1 MEYFK
6 LTAAMHNLGCKVNA
20 YEADAMLEELRHA
33 GIRIVPWEGTA
44 ADIYIINTCSVTNIA
59 DRKSRQ
65 MIHKARSMNPAAV
78 VIAVGCYVQAR
89 AAELQADTAVDILV
103 GNQEK
108 GRLLPILSAY
118 WASHPDRVPP
128 SVRLSDANADDQ
140 SVHTD
145 LTDVASAARSS
156 GDAVDWTDAPAASS
170 SDAADRTEVSG
181 QEHTALSKAA
191 CFVSDIAQPQP
202 YAELWAGEIADQ
214 GRAFIKVQD
223 GCNQFCA
230 YCIIPY
236 VRGRIRSRS
245 IEDTVKEVTD
255 FARRGYHEVVLT
267 GIHLSSYGL
276 DFDHANY
283 EYAMNHEIPS
293 EHLLGLIRAVAAVPG
308 IERVRL
314 GSLEPR
320 IITAHF
326 VEALRTIPELCPHFH
341 LSLQSGSDRIL
352 MAMNR
357 HYDTAAFRHSVA
369 LLRAAWTDVAVTTD
383 VIVGFP
389 GESDADFEDSYRF
402 AEEIGFYELH
412 VFRYSRRQGT
422 AADRMPGQLT
432 DRVKAERSDRL
443 MKLDERQSDAF
454 RRRFLGRTEDVIPE
468 EIVHI
473 EGRPY
478 LRGYNRCYVRYLI
491 PVSDASEGAC
501 KIGQIMQV
509 CGQEICGGCVLA
521 LVL

>member
-20 YEADAMLEELRHA
+20 YEADAMLEELRRA
-33 GIRIVPWEGTA
+33 GIRIVPWDDA
-44 ADIYIINTCSVTNIA
+44 VADIYIINTCSVTNIA

-78 VIAVGCYVQAR
+78 VIAAGCYVQAR
-89 AAELQADTAVDILV
+89 AAELQTDTAVDILV

-108 GRLLPILSAY
+108 GRLLPILEAY
-118 WASHPDRVPP
+118 WATHPDRVPS
-128 SVRLSDANADDQ
+128 SVRASDANADDRTA
-140 SVHTD
+140 HTD
-145 LTDVASAARSS
+145 PSTIEK
-156 GDAVDWTDAPAASS
+156 T
-170 SDAADRTEVSG
+170 
-181 QEHTALSKAA
+181 A
-191 CFVSDIAQPQP
+191 CFVSDIAEPQP
-202 YAELWAGEIADQ
+202 YAALWAGEIADQ

-223 GCNQFCA
+223 GCNQFCS
-230 YCIIPY
+230 YCIIPF

-245 IEDTVKEVTD
+245 IEDTVKEVMD

-276 DFDHANY
+276 DFDGANY

-293 EHLLGLIRAVAAVPG
+293 THLLALIRAVAAVPG
-308 IERVRL
+308 IARVRL

-320 IITAHF
+320 IITGAF
-326 VEALRTIPELCPHFH
+326 VEALRAIPELCPHFH

-352 MAMNR
+352 RAMNR
-357 HYDTAAFRHSVA
+357 HYDTVAFRHSVA
-369 LLRAAWTDVAVTTD
+369 LLRAAWPEVAITTD
-383 VIVGFP
+383 IIVGFP
-389 GESDADFEDSYRF
+389 GESEADFEDSCRF
-402 AEEIGFYELH
+402 VEEIGFYELH
-412 VFRYSRRQGT
+412 VFKYSRRQGT
-422 AADRMPGQLT
+422 AADRMPAQLT
-432 DRVKAERSDRL
+432 DRVKSERSERL
-443 MKLDERQSDAF
+443 MKLDVQHSEAF
-454 RRRFLGRTEDVIPE
+454 RHRFLGRTEDVIPE
-468 EIVHI
+468 EIVEI

-491 PVSDASEGAC
+491 PLSDASEGAC

-521 LVL
+521 LDL

>member
-33 GIRIVPWEGTA
+33 GIRIVPWEGAA

-65 MIHKARSMNPAAV
+65 MIHKARSMNPDAV
-78 VIAVGCYVQAR
+78 VIAAGCYVQAR
-89 AAELQADTAVDILV
+89 AAELQTDTAVDILV

-108 GRLLPILSAY
+108 GRLLPILEAY
-118 WASHPDRVPP
+118 WTTHPDRLPA
-128 SVRLSDANADDQ
+128 SLRTSDANADDRT
-140 SVHTD
+140 VHTD
-145 LTDVASAARSS
+145 PEVRASTDTSADENPVA
-156 GDAVDWTDAPAASS
+156 DQKPVTMEK
-170 SDAADRTEVSG
+170 T
-181 QEHTALSKAA
+181 A
-191 CFVSDIAQPQP
+191 CFVSDIAEPQP
-202 YAELWAGEIADQ
+202 YAELRAGEIADQ

-293 EHLLGLIRAVAAVPG
+293 THLLALIRAVAAVPG
-308 IERVRL
+308 IARVRL

-320 IITAHF
+320 IITESF
-326 VEALRTIPELCPHFH
+326 VGELRVIPELCPHFH

-352 MAMNR
+352 TAMNR

-369 LLRAAWTDVAVTTD
+369 LLRAAWPEVAITTD

-389 GESDADFEDSYRF
+389 GESEADFEDSCRF
-402 AEEIGFYELH
+402 VEEIGFYELH
-412 VFRYSRRQGT
+412 VFKYSRRQGT
-422 AADRMPGQLT
+422 VADRMPAQLP
-432 DRVKAERSDRL
+432 DRVKSERSERL
-443 MKLDERQSDAF
+443 IKLDAQQSEAF

-468 EIVHI
+468 EIVEI
-473 EGRPY
+473 EGRSY

-491 PVSDASEGAC
+491 PLSDAAEGAC

-521 LVL
+521 LDL

>member
-6 LTAAMHNLGCKVNA
+6 LTAALHNLGCKVNA
-20 YEADAMLEELRHA
+20 YEADAMLEELRRA
-33 GIRIVPWEGTA
+33 GIRIVPWEGA
-44 ADIYIINTCSVTNIA
+44 PADIYIINTCSVTNIA

-65 MIHKARSMNPAAV
+65 MLHKARSMNPAAV
-78 VIAVGCYVQAR
+78 VIAAGCYVQAR
-89 AAELQADTAVDILV
+89 AAELQTDTAVDILV

-108 GRLLPILSAY
+108 GRLLPILEAY
-118 WASHPDRVPP
+118 WATHPDRVPA
-128 SVRLSDANADDQ
+128 SLRTSDANADDRTA
-140 SVHTD
+140 HTD
-145 LTDVASAARSS
+145 PSTIEK
-156 GDAVDWTDAPAASS
+156 T
-170 SDAADRTEVSG
+170 
-181 QEHTALSKAA
+181 A
-191 CFVSDIAQPQP
+191 CFVSDIAEPQP
-202 YAELWAGEIADQ
+202 YAALWAGEIADQ

-223 GCNQFCA
+223 GCNQFCS
-230 YCIIPY
+230 YCIIPF

-276 DFDHANY
+276 DFDDANY

-293 EHLLGLIRAVAAVPG
+293 THLLALIRAVAAVPG
-308 IERVRL
+308 ITRVRL

-320 IITAHF
+320 IITEAF
-326 VEALRTIPELCPHFH
+326 VEALRAIPELCPHFH

-352 MAMNR
+352 TAMNR

-369 LLRAAWTDVAVTTD
+369 LLRAAWPEVAITTD

-389 GESDADFEDSYRF
+389 GESEADFEDSCRF
-402 AEEIGFYELH
+402 VEEIGFYELH
-412 VFRYSRRQGT
+412 VFKYSRRQGT
-422 AADRMPGQLT
+422 VADRMPAQLT
-432 DRVKAERSDRL
+432 DRVKSERSERL
-443 MKLDERQSDAF
+443 MKLDAQQSEAF

-468 EIVHI
+468 EIVEI

-491 PVSDASEGAC
+491 PLSDAAEGAC

-521 LVL
+521 LDL

>member
-6 LTAAMHNLGCKVNA
+6 LTAALHNLGCKVNA
-20 YEADAMLEELRHA
+20 YEADAMLEELRRA
-33 GIRIVPWEGTA
+33 GIRIVPWEGAA

-78 VIAVGCYVQAR
+78 VIAAGCYVQAR
-89 AAELQADTAVDILV
+89 AAELQTDTAVDILV

-108 GRLLPILSAY
+108 GRLLPILEAY
-118 WASHPDRVPP
+118 WATHPDRVPA
-128 SVRLSDANADDQ
+128 SLRTSDANADDRTA
-140 SVHTD
+140 HTD
-145 LTDVASAARSS
+145 PQPSTIEK
-156 GDAVDWTDAPAASS
+156 T
-170 SDAADRTEVSG
+170 
-181 QEHTALSKAA
+181 A
-191 CFVSDIAQPQP
+191 CFVSDIAEPQP

-223 GCNQFCA
+223 GCNQFCS
-230 YCIIPY
+230 YCIIPF

-276 DFDHANY
+276 DFDDANY

-293 EHLLGLIRAVAAVPG
+293 THLLALIRAVAAVPG
-308 IERVRL
+308 IARVRL

-320 IITAHF
+320 IITEAF
-326 VEALRTIPELCPHFH
+326 VEALHAIPELCPHFH

-352 MAMNR
+352 TAMNR

-369 LLRAAWTDVAVTTD
+369 LLRAAWPEVAITTD
-383 VIVGFP
+383 IIVGFP
-389 GESDADFEDSYRF
+389 GESEADFEDSCRF
-402 AEEIGFYELH
+402 VEEIGFYELH
-412 VFRYSRRQGT
+412 VFKYSRRQGT
-422 AADRMPGQLT
+422 AADRLPAQLT
-432 DRVKAERSDRL
+432 DRVKSERSERL
-443 MKLDERQSDAF
+443 MKLDAQQSEAF

-468 EIVHI
+468 EIVEI

-491 PVSDASEGAC
+491 PLSDAAEGAC

-521 LVL
+521 LDL

>member
-6 LTAAMHNLGCKVNA
+6 LTAALHNLGCKVNA
-20 YEADAMLEELRHA
+20 YEADAMLEELRRV
-33 GIRIVPWEGTA
+33 GIRIVPWEGAA

-65 MIHKARSMNPAAV
+65 MIHKARSMNPTAV
-78 VIAVGCYVQAR
+78 VIAAGCYVQAR
-89 AAELQADTAVDILV
+89 AAELQTDTAVDILV

-108 GRLLPILSAY
+108 GRLLQILEAY
-118 WASHPDRVPP
+118 WATHPDRVPS
-128 SVRLSDANADDQ
+128 SVRTSDANADDRT
-140 SVHTD
+140 VHTD
-145 LTDVASAARSS
+145 LQPITMEKTD
-156 GDAVDWTDAPAASS
+156 
-170 SDAADRTEVSG
+170 
-181 QEHTALSKAA
+181 
-191 CFVSDIAQPQP
+191 CFVSDIAEPQP
-202 YAELWAGEIADQ
+202 YAALWAGEIADQ

-223 GCNQFCA
+223 GCNQFCS
-230 YCIIPY
+230 YCIIPF

-276 DFDHANY
+276 DFDDANY

-293 EHLLGLIRAVAAVPG
+293 THLLALIRAVAAVPG
-308 IERVRL
+308 IARVRL

-320 IITAHF
+320 IITEAF
-326 VEALRTIPELCPHFH
+326 VGALRAIPELCPHFH

-352 MAMNR
+352 RAMNR

-369 LLRAAWTDVAVTTD
+369 LLRAAWPEVAITTD

-389 GESDADFEDSYRF
+389 GESEADFEDSCRF
-402 AEEIGFYELH
+402 VEEIGFYELH
-412 VFRYSRRQGT
+412 VFKYSRRQGT
-422 AADRMPGQLT
+422 VADRMPAQLT
-432 DRVKAERSDRL
+432 DRVKSERSERL
-443 MKLDERQSDAF
+443 MKLDAQQSEAF

-468 EIVHI
+468 EIVEI

-478 LRGYNRCYVRYLI
+478 LHGYNRCYVRYLI
-491 PVSDASEGAC
+491 PLSDAAEGAC

-521 LVL
+521 LDL

>member
-20 YEADAMLEELRHA
+20 YEADAMLEELRRT
-33 GIRIVPWEGTA
+33 GIRIVPWDDA
-44 ADIYIINTCSVTNIA
+44 VADIYIINTCSVTNIA

-78 VIAVGCYVQAR
+78 VIAAGCYVQAR
-89 AAELQADTAVDILV
+89 AAELQTDTAVDILV

-108 GRLLPILSAY
+108 GRLLPILEAY
-118 WASHPDRVPP
+118 WATHPDRVPS
-128 SVRLSDANADDQ
+128 SVRASDANADDRTA
-140 SVHTD
+140 HTD
-145 LTDVASAARSS
+145 PQPS
-156 GDAVDWTDAPAASS
+156 APAASL
-170 SDAADRTEVSG
+170 SDASADRTVVAD
-181 QEHTALSKAA
+181 QKIA
-191 CFVSDIAQPQP
+191 CFVSDIAEPQP
-202 YAELWAGEIADQ
+202 YAALWAGEIADQ

-223 GCNQFCA
+223 GCNQFCS
-230 YCIIPY
+230 YCIIPF

-245 IEDTVKEVTD
+245 IEDTVKEVMD

-276 DFDHANY
+276 DFDGANY

-293 EHLLGLIRAVAAVPG
+293 THLLALIRAVAEVPG
-308 IERVRL
+308 IARVRL

-320 IITAHF
+320 IITGAF
-326 VEALRTIPELCPHFH
+326 VEALRAIPELCPHFH

-352 MAMNR
+352 RAMNR
-357 HYDTAAFRHSVA
+357 HYDTVAFRHSVA
-369 LLRAAWTDVAVTTD
+369 LLRAAWPEVAITTD
-383 VIVGFP
+383 IIVGFP
-389 GESDADFEDSYRF
+389 GESEADFEDSCRF
-402 AEEIGFYELH
+402 VEEIGFYELH
-412 VFRYSRRQGT
+412 VFKYSRRQGT
-422 AADRMPGQLT
+422 AADRMPAQLT
-432 DRVKAERSDRL
+432 DRVKSERSERL
-443 MKLDERQSDAF
+443 MKLDVQQSEAF
-454 RRRFLGRTEDVIPE
+454 RHRFLGRTEDVIPE
-468 EIVHI
+468 EIVEI

-491 PVSDASEGAC
+491 PLSDASEGAC

-521 LVL
+521 LDL

>member
-6 LTAAMHNLGCKVNA
+6 LTAALHNLGCKVNA
-20 YEADAMLEELRHA
+20 YEADAMLEELRRA
-33 GIRIVPWEGTA
+33 GIRIVPWEGA
-44 ADIYIINTCSVTNIA
+44 PADIYIINTCSVTNIA

-78 VIAVGCYVQAR
+78 VIAAGCYVQAR
-89 AAELQADTAVDILV
+89 AAELQTDTAVDILV

-108 GRLLPILSAY
+108 GRLLPILEAY
-118 WASHPDRVPP
+118 WATHPDRVPA
-128 SVRLSDANADDQ
+128 SLRTSDANADDRTA
-140 SVHTD
+140 HTD
-145 LTDVASAARSS
+145 PSTIEK
-156 GDAVDWTDAPAASS
+156 T
-170 SDAADRTEVSG
+170 
-181 QEHTALSKAA
+181 A
-191 CFVSDIAQPQP
+191 CFVSDIAEPQP
-202 YAELWAGEIADQ
+202 YAALWAGEIADQ

-223 GCNQFCA
+223 GCNQFCS
-230 YCIIPY
+230 YCIIPF

-276 DFDHANY
+276 DFDDANY

-293 EHLLGLIRAVAAVPG
+293 THLLALIRAVAAVPG
-308 IERVRL
+308 ITRVRL

-320 IITAHF
+320 IITEAF
-326 VEALRTIPELCPHFH
+326 VEALRAIPELCPHFH

-352 MAMNR
+352 TAMNR

-369 LLRAAWTDVAVTTD
+369 LLRAAWPEVAITTD

-389 GESDADFEDSYRF
+389 GESEADFEDSCRF
-402 AEEIGFYELH
+402 VEEIGFYELH
-412 VFRYSRRQGT
+412 VFKYSRRQGT
-422 AADRMPGQLT
+422 VADRMPAQLT
-432 DRVKAERSDRL
+432 DRVKSERSERL
-443 MKLDERQSDAF
+443 MKLDAQQSEAF

-468 EIVHI
+468 EIVEI

-491 PVSDASEGAC
+491 PLSDAAEGAC

-521 LVL
+521 LDL

>member
-20 YEADAMLEELRHA
+20 YEADAMLEELRRA
-33 GIRIVPWEGTA
+33 GIRIVPWESAA

-78 VIAVGCYVQAR
+78 VIAAGCYVQAR
-89 AAELQADTAVDILV
+89 AAELQTDTAVDILV

-108 GRLLPILSAY
+108 GRLLPILEAY
-118 WASHPDRVPP
+118 WATHPDRVPS
-128 SVRLSDANADDQ
+128 SVRTSDANADDRT
-140 SVHTD
+140 VHTD
-145 LTDVASAARSS
+145 PQPS
-156 GDAVDWTDAPAASS
+156 APAASL
-170 SDAADRTEVSG
+170 SDASADRIVVAD
-181 QEHTALSKAA
+181 QKIA
-191 CFVSDIAQPQP
+191 CFVSDIAEPQP
-202 YAELWAGEIADQ
+202 YAALWAGEIADQ

-223 GCNQFCA
+223 GCNQFCS
-230 YCIIPY
+230 YCIIPF

-245 IEDTVKEVTD
+245 IEDTVKEVMD

-276 DFDHANY
+276 DFDGANY

-293 EHLLGLIRAVAAVPG
+293 THLLALIRAVAAVPG
-308 IERVRL
+308 IARVRL

-320 IITAHF
+320 IITGAF
-326 VEALRTIPELCPHFH
+326 VEALRAIPELCPHFH

-352 MAMNR
+352 RAMNR
-357 HYDTAAFRHSVA
+357 HYDTVAFRHSVA
-369 LLRAAWTDVAVTTD
+369 LLRAAWPEVAITTD
-383 VIVGFP
+383 IIVGFP
-389 GESDADFEDSYRF
+389 GESEADFEDSCRF
-402 AEEIGFYELH
+402 VEEIGFYELH
-412 VFRYSRRQGT
+412 VFKYSRRQGT
-422 AADRMPGQLT
+422 AADRMPAQLT
-432 DRVKAERSDRL
+432 DRVKSERSERL
-443 MKLDERQSDAF
+443 MKLDVQQSEAF
-454 RRRFLGRTEDVIPE
+454 RHRFLGRTEDVIPE
-468 EIVHI
+468 EIVEI

-491 PVSDASEGAC
+491 PLSDASEGAC

-521 LVL
+521 LDL

>member
-6 LTAAMHNLGCKVNA
+6 LTAALHNLGCKVNA
-20 YEADAMLEELRHA
+20 YEADAMLEELRRA
-33 GIRIVPWEGTA
+33 GIRIVPWEGAA

-65 MIHKARSMNPAAV
+65 MIHKARSMNPTAV
-78 VIAVGCYVQAR
+78 VIAAGCYVQAR
-89 AAELQADTAVDILV
+89 AAELQTDTAVDILV

-108 GRLLPILSAY
+108 GRLLPILEAY
-118 WASHPDRVPP
+118 WATHPDRRP
-128 SVRLSDANADDQ
+128 
-140 SVHTD
+140 T
-145 LTDVASAARSS
+145 
-156 GDAVDWTDAPAASS
+156 
-170 SDAADRTEVSG
+170 
-181 QEHTALSKAA
+181 AA
-191 CFVSDIAQPQP
+191 CFVSDIAEPQP
-202 YAELWAGEIADQ
+202 YAALWAGEIADQ

-223 GCNQFCA
+223 GCNQFCS
-230 YCIIPY
+230 YCIIPF

-255 FARRGYHEVVLT
+255 FAHRGYHEVVLT

-276 DFDHANY
+276 DFDDANY

-293 EHLLGLIRAVAAVPG
+293 THLLALIRAVAAVPG
-308 IERVRL
+308 ITRVRL

-320 IITAHF
+320 IITEAF
-326 VEALRTIPELCPHFH
+326 VEALRAIPELCPHFH

-352 MAMNR
+352 TAMNR

-369 LLRAAWTDVAVTTD
+369 LLRAAWPEVAITTD
-383 VIVGFP
+383 IIVGFP
-389 GESDADFEDSYRF
+389 GESEADFEDSCRF
-402 AEEIGFYELH
+402 VEEIGFYELH
-412 VFRYSRRQGT
+412 VFKYSRRQGT
-422 AADRMPGQLT
+422 VADRMPAQLT
-432 DRVKAERSDRL
+432 DRVKSERSERL
-443 MKLDERQSDAF
+443 MKLDAQQSEAF

-468 EIVHI
+468 EIVEI

-491 PVSDASEGAC
+491 PLSDAAEGAC

-521 LVL
+521 LDL

>member
-6 LTAAMHNLGCKVNA
+6 LTAALHNLGCKVNA
-20 YEADAMLEELRHA
+20 YEADAMLEELRRA
-33 GIRIVPWEGTA
+33 GIQIVPWESAA

-78 VIAVGCYVQAR
+78 VIAAGCYVQAR
-89 AAELQADTAVDILV
+89 AAELQMDSAVDILV

-108 GRLLPILSAY
+108 GRLLPILEAY
-118 WASHPDRVPP
+118 WTTHPDRLPA
-128 SVRLSDANADDQ
+128 SLRASGADADDRR
-140 SVHTD
+140 VYTD
-145 LTDVASAARSS
+145 PEVRVS
-156 GDAVDWTDAPAASS
+156 AASS
-170 SDAADRTEVSG
+170 ADAAAGTSVLDQAQADRSNT
-181 QEHTALSKAA
+181 A
-191 CFVSDIAQPQP
+191 CFVSDIAEPQP
-202 YAELWAGEIADQ
+202 YAKLRAGEIADQ

-245 IEDTVKEVTD
+245 VEDTVKEVTD

-276 DFDHANY
+276 DFDQANY

-293 EHLLGLIRAVAAVPG
+293 THLLALIRAVAAVPG
-308 IERVRL
+308 IARVRL

-320 IITAHF
+320 IITEAF
-326 VEALRTIPELCPHFH
+326 VEELRAIPELCPHFH

-352 MAMNR
+352 AAMNR

-369 LLRAAWTDVAVTTD
+369 LLRAVWPEVAITTD

-389 GESDADFEDSYRF
+389 GESEADFEDSCRF
-402 AEEIGFYELH
+402 VEEIGFYELH
-412 VFRYSRRQGT
+412 VFKYSRRQGT
-422 AADRMPGQLT
+422 AADRMPAQLT
-432 DRVKAERSDRL
+432 DRVKSERSERL
-443 MKLDERQSDAF
+443 MKLDAQQSEAF
-454 RRRFLGRTEDVIPE
+454 RRRFLGRNEDVIPE
-468 EIVHI
+468 DIVEI

-491 PVSDASEGAC
+491 PLSDAAEGAC

-521 LVL
+521 LAL

>member
-6 LTAAMHNLGCKVNA
+6 LTAAMHNLGCMVNA
-20 YEADAMLEELRHA
+20 YEADAMLEELRRA
-33 GIRIVPWEGTA
+33 GIQIVPWDDAA

-78 VIAVGCYVQAR
+78 VIAAGCYVQAR
-89 AAELQADTAVDILV
+89 AAELQTDTAVDILV

-108 GRLLPILSAY
+108 GRLLPILEAY
-118 WASHPDRVPP
+118 WTTHPDRVP
-128 SVRLSDANADDQ
+128 SSLRTSDANADDRT
-140 SVHTD
+140 VHTD
-145 LTDVASAARSS
+145 PQPS
-156 GDAVDWTDAPAASS
+156 APAASL
-170 SDAADRTEVSG
+170 SDASADQTVVAD
-181 QEHTALSKAA
+181 QKIA
-191 CFVSDIAQPQP
+191 CFVSDIAEPQP
-202 YAELWAGEIADQ
+202 YAALWAGEIADQ

-223 GCNQFCA
+223 GCNQFCS
-230 YCIIPY
+230 YCIIPF

-245 IEDTVKEVTD
+245 IEDTVKEVMD

-276 DFDHANY
+276 DLDGANY

-293 EHLLGLIRAVAAVPG
+293 THLLALIRAVAAVPG
-308 IERVRL
+308 IARVRL

-320 IITAHF
+320 IITGAF
-326 VEALRTIPELCPHFH
+326 VEALRAIPELCPHFH

-352 MAMNR
+352 RAMNR
-357 HYDTAAFRHSVA
+357 HYDTVAFRHSVA
-369 LLRAAWTDVAVTTD
+369 LLRAAWPEVAITTD
-383 VIVGFP
+383 IIVGFP
-389 GESDADFEDSYRF
+389 GESEADFEDSCRF
-402 AEEIGFYELH
+402 VEEIGFYELH
-412 VFRYSRRQGT
+412 VFKYSRRQGT
-422 AADRMPGQLT
+422 AADRMPAQLT
-432 DRVKAERSDRL
+432 DRVKSERSERL
-443 MKLDERQSDAF
+443 MKLDVQQSEAF
-454 RRRFLGRTEDVIPE
+454 RHRFLGRTEDVIPE
-468 EIVHI
+468 EIVEI

-491 PVSDASEGAC
+491 PLSDASEGAC

-521 LVL
+521 LDL

>member
-6 LTAAMHNLGCKVNA
+6 LTAALHNLGCKVNA
-20 YEADAMLEELRHA
+20 YEADAMLEELRRA
-33 GIRIVPWEGTA
+33 GIRIVPWESAA

-65 MIHKARSMNPAAV
+65 MIHKARGMNPAAV
-78 VIAVGCYVQAR
+78 VIAAGCYVQAR
-89 AAELQADTAVDILV
+89 AAELQMDTAVDILV

-108 GRLLPILSAY
+108 GRLLPILEAY
-118 WASHPDRVPP
+118 WRTHPDRLPA
-128 SVRLSDANADDQ
+128 SLRASLANADEQ
-140 SVHTD
+140 HIYTD
-145 LTDVASAARSS
+145 P
-156 GDAVDWTDAPAASS
+156 AVRVSAASS
-170 SDAADRTEVSG
+170 ADAAADRTPVIDQAQADRSN
-181 QEHTALSKAA
+181 TA
-191 CFVSDIAQPQP
+191 CFVSDIAEPQP
-202 YAELWAGEIADQ
+202 YAKLRAGEIADQ

-245 IEDTVKEVTD
+245 VEDTVKEVTD

-276 DFDHANY
+276 DFDQANY

-293 EHLLGLIRAVAAVPG
+293 THLLALIRAVAAVPG
-308 IERVRL
+308 IARVRL

-320 IITAHF
+320 IITEAF
-326 VEALRTIPELCPHFH
+326 VEELRAIPELCPHFH

-352 MAMNR
+352 AAMNR

-369 LLRAAWTDVAVTTD
+369 LLRAAWSEVAITTD
-383 VIVGFP
+383 IIVGFP
-389 GESDADFEDSYRF
+389 GESEADFEDSCRF
-402 AEEIGFYELH
+402 VEEIGFYELH
-412 VFRYSRRQGT
+412 VFKYSRRQGT
-422 AADRMPGQLT
+422 AADRMPAQLT
-432 DRVKAERSDRL
+432 DRVKSERSERL
-443 MKLDERQSDAF
+443 MKLDAQQSEAF
-454 RRRFLGRTEDVIPE
+454 RRRFLGRNEDVIPE
-468 EIVHI
+468 EIIEI

-491 PVSDASEGAC
+491 PLSDAAEGAC

>member
-1 MEYFK
+1 MRK
-6 LTAAMHNLGCKVNA
+6 AAFHNLGCKVNS
-20 YEADAMLEELRHA
+20 YETEAMQQLLEDAGYE
-33 GIRIVPWEGTA
+33 IVPFREG
-44 ADIYIINTCSVTNIA
+44 ADVYIINTCSVTNVA

-65 MIHKARSMNPAAV
+65 MLHRAKKMNPSAAV
-78 VIAVGCYVQAR
+78 VAVGCYVQAR
-89 AAELQADTAVDILV
+89 AAELAEDAAVDILV

-108 GRLLPILSAY
+108 GRLLPILESY
-118 WASHPDRVPP
+118 WAAHPEKLPEPLCPLD
-128 SVRLSDANADDQ
+128 NA
-140 SVHTD
+140 
-145 LTDVASAARSS
+145 
-156 GDAVDWTDAPAASS
+156 G
-170 SDAADRTEVSG
+170 DRTA
-181 QEHTALSKAA
+181 HTESERMDAQKAD
-191 CFVSDIAQPQP
+191 CHVSDIAKPQP

-230 YCIIPY
+230 YCIIPF

-245 IEDTVKEVTD
+245 LEDTVREVVD

-276 DFDHANY
+276 DFDDENY

-293 EHLLGLIRAVAAVPG
+293 THLLQLIRAVASVEG

-320 IITAHF
+320 IITERF
-326 VEALRTIPELCPHFH
+326 VEELKMIPEICPHFH

-352 MAMNR
+352 RAMNR
-357 HYDTAAFRHSVA
+357 HYDTATFRRSVA
-369 LLRAAWTDVAVTTD
+369 LLRAAWTELAITTD
-383 VIVGFP
+383 IIVGFP
-389 GESDADFEDSYRF
+389 GETEADFEDSLRF

-412 VFRYSRRQGT
+412 VFKYSRRQGT

-432 DRVKAERSDRL
+432 DRVKSERSDRL
-443 MKLDERQSDAF
+443 MMLDEQQSEAF

-468 EIVHI
+468 EIVQI
-473 EGRPY
+473 EGRDY

-491 PVSDASEGAC
+491 PIPDADRGAC

-521 LVL
+521 LAL

>member
-20 YEADAMLEELRHA
+20 YEADAMLEELRRA
-33 GIRIVPWEGTA
+33 GIRIVPWEGA
-44 ADIYIINTCSVTNIA
+44 PADIYIINTCSVTNIA

-78 VIAVGCYVQAR
+78 VIAAGCYVQAR
-89 AAELQADTAVDILV
+89 AAELQTDTAVDILV

-108 GRLLPILSAY
+108 GRLLPILEAY
-118 WASHPDRVPP
+118 WATHPDRVPA
-128 SVRLSDANADDQ
+128 SLRTSDANADDRTA
-140 SVHTD
+140 HTD
-145 LTDVASAARSS
+145 PSTIEK
-156 GDAVDWTDAPAASS
+156 T
-170 SDAADRTEVSG
+170 
-181 QEHTALSKAA
+181 A
-191 CFVSDIAQPQP
+191 CFVSDIAEPQP
-202 YAELWAGEIADQ
+202 YAALWAGEIADQ

-223 GCNQFCA
+223 GCNQFCS
-230 YCIIPY
+230 YCIIPF

-276 DFDHANY
+276 DFDDANY

-293 EHLLGLIRAVAAVPG
+293 THLLALIRAVAAVPG
-308 IERVRL
+308 ITRVRL

-320 IITAHF
+320 IITEAF
-326 VEALRTIPELCPHFH
+326 VEALRAIPELCPHFH

-352 MAMNR
+352 TAMNR

-369 LLRAAWTDVAVTTD
+369 LLRAAWPEVAITTD

-389 GESDADFEDSYRF
+389 GESEADFEDSCRF
-402 AEEIGFYELH
+402 VEEIGFYELH
-412 VFRYSRRQGT
+412 VFKYSRRQGT
-422 AADRMPGQLT
+422 VADRMPAQLT
-432 DRVKAERSDRL
+432 DRVKSERSERL
-443 MKLDERQSDAF
+443 MKLDAQQSEAF

-468 EIVHI
+468 EIVEI

-491 PVSDASEGAC
+491 PLSDAAEGAC

-521 LVL
+521 LDL

>member
-1 MEYFK
+1 MK
-6 LTAAMHNLGCKVNA
+6 AALHNLGCKVNA
-20 YEADAMLEELRHA
+20 YETEAMQQILEEA
-33 GIRIVPWEGTA
+33 GYEIVPFSEY
-44 ADIYIINTCSVTNIA
+44 ADVYVINTCSVTNMA

-65 MIHKARSMNPAAV
+65 MLHRAKKQNPDAIV
-78 VIAVGCYVQAR
+78 VGAGCYVQTKEAQ
-89 AAELQADTAVDILV
+89 ALVDESIDIVIGNNKKHELVSLL
-103 GNQEK
+103 QE
-108 GRLLPILSAY
+108 Y
-118 WASHPDRVPP
+118 EASHRKTARVADINHEKQAYEE
-128 SVRLSDANADDQ
+128 LSL
-140 SVHTD
+140 S
-145 LTDVASAARSS
+145 
-156 GDAVDWTDAPAASS
+156 
-170 SDAADRTEVSG
+170 RTA
-181 QEHTALSKAA
+181 EHT
-191 CFVSDIAQPQP
+191 
-202 YAELWAGEIADQ
+202 
-214 GRAFIKVQD
+214 RAFIKVQD

-293 EHLLGLIRAVAAVPG
+293 THLLALIRAVAAVPG
-308 IERVRL
+308 IARVRL

-320 IITAHF
+320 IITEPF
-326 VEALRTIPELCPHFH
+326 VEALRAIPELCPHFH

-352 MAMNR
+352 SAMNR

-369 LLRAAWTDVAVTTD
+369 LLRAAWPEVAITTD

-402 AEEIGFYELH
+402 VEEIGFYELH
-412 VFRYSRRQGT
+412 VFKYSRRQGT
-422 AADRMPGQLT
+422 VADRMPGQLT
-432 DRVKAERSDRL
+432 DRVKSERSERL
-443 MKLDERQSDAF
+443 MKLDTQQSEAF
-454 RRRFLGRTEDVIPE
+454 RCRFLGRTEDVIPE
-468 EIVHI
+468 EIVRI

-491 PVSDASEGAC
+491 PLSDATEGAC

-521 LVL
+521 LGL

>member
-6 LTAAMHNLGCKVNA
+6 LTAALHNLGCKVNA
-20 YEADAMLEELRHA
+20 YEADAMLEELRRA
-33 GIRIVPWEGTA
+33 GIRIVPWEGAA

-78 VIAVGCYVQAR
+78 VIAAGCYVQAR
-89 AAELQADTAVDILV
+89 AAELQTDTAVDILV

-108 GRLLPILSAY
+108 GRLLPILEAY
-118 WASHPDRVPP
+118 WTTHPDRVPA
-128 SVRLSDANADDQ
+128 SLRTSDANADDRTA
-140 SVHTD
+140 HTD
-145 LTDVASAARSS
+145 PQPSTIEK
-156 GDAVDWTDAPAASS
+156 T
-170 SDAADRTEVSG
+170 
-181 QEHTALSKAA
+181 A
-191 CFVSDIAQPQP
+191 CFVSDIAEPQP
-202 YAELWAGEIADQ
+202 YAALWAGEIADQ

-223 GCNQFCA
+223 GCNQFCS
-230 YCIIPY
+230 YCIIPF

-276 DFDHANY
+276 DFDDANY

-293 EHLLGLIRAVAAVPG
+293 THLLALIRAVAAVPG
-308 IERVRL
+308 IARVRL

-320 IITAHF
+320 IITEAF
-326 VEALRTIPELCPHFH
+326 VEALRAIPELCPHFH
-341 LSLQSGSDRIL
+341 LSLQSGSDRVL
-352 MAMNR
+352 RAMNR

-369 LLRAAWTDVAVTTD
+369 LLRAAWPEVAITTD

-389 GESDADFEDSYRF
+389 GESEADFEDSCRF
-402 AEEIGFYELH
+402 VEEIGFYELH
-412 VFRYSRRQGT
+412 VFKYSRRQGT
-422 AADRMPGQLT
+422 AADRLPAQLT
-432 DRVKAERSDRL
+432 DRVKSERSERL
-443 MKLDERQSDAF
+443 MKLDAQQSEAL

-468 EIVHI
+468 EIVEI
-473 EGRPY
+473 EGQSY

-491 PVSDASEGAC
+491 PLSDAAEGAC

-521 LVL
+521 LDL

>member
-6 LTAAMHNLGCKVNA
+6 LTAALHNLGCKVNA
-20 YEADAMLEELRHA
+20 YEADAMLEELRRA
-33 GIRIVPWEGTA
+33 GIRIVPWEGTP

-78 VIAVGCYVQAR
+78 VIAAGCYVQAR
-89 AAELQADTAVDILV
+89 AAELQTDTAVDILV

-108 GRLLPILSAY
+108 GRLLPILEAY
-118 WASHPDRVPP
+118 WATHPDRVPA
-128 SVRLSDANADDQ
+128 SLRTAAANADDRT
-140 SVHTD
+140 VHTD
-145 LTDVASAARSS
+145 PEVRVSTDASA
-156 GDAVDWTDAPAASS
+156 DETPV
-170 SDAADRTEVSG
+170 ADQKPVAMET
-181 QEHTALSKAA
+181 AA
-191 CFVSDIAQPQP
+191 CFVSDIAKPQP
-202 YAELWAGEIADQ
+202 YAALWAGEIADQ

-223 GCNQFCA
+223 GCNQFCS
-230 YCIIPY
+230 YCIIPF

-276 DFDHANY
+276 DFDDANY

-293 EHLLGLIRAVAAVPG
+293 THLLALIRAVAAVPG
-308 IERVRL
+308 ITRVRL

-320 IITAHF
+320 IITEAF
-326 VEALRTIPELCPHFH
+326 VEALRAIPELCPHFH

-352 MAMNR
+352 TAMNR

-369 LLRAAWTDVAVTTD
+369 LLRAAWPEVAITTD
-383 VIVGFP
+383 IIVGFP
-389 GESDADFEDSYRF
+389 GESEADFEDSCRF
-402 AEEIGFYELH
+402 VEEIGFYELH
-412 VFRYSRRQGT
+412 VFKYSRRQGT
-422 AADRMPGQLT
+422 VADRMPSQLT
-432 DRVKAERSDRL
+432 DRVKSERSERL
-443 MKLDERQSDAF
+443 MKLDAQQSEAF

-468 EIVHI
+468 EIVEI

-491 PVSDASEGAC
+491 PLSDAAEGAC

-521 LVL
+521 LDL

>member
-20 YEADAMLEELRHA
+20 YEADAMLEELRRA
-33 GIRIVPWEGTA
+33 GIRIVPWESAA

-78 VIAVGCYVQAR
+78 VIAAGCYVQAR
-89 AAELQADTAVDILV
+89 AAELQMDTAVDILV

-108 GRLLPILSAY
+108 GRLLSILEAY
-118 WASHPDRVPP
+118 WTTHPDRLPASLRASGADADERHVYTDPE
-128 SVRLSDANADDQ
+128 VR
-140 SVHTD
+140 V
-145 LTDVASAARSS
+145 
-156 GDAVDWTDAPAASS
+156 PAASS
-170 SDAADRTEVSG
+170 VDAAADRTAVIDQAQADRSN
-181 QEHTALSKAA
+181 AA
-191 CFVSDIAQPQP
+191 YFVSDIAEPQP
-202 YAELWAGEIADQ
+202 YAKLRAGEITDQ
-214 GRAFIKVQD
+214 GRVFIKVQD

-245 IEDTVKEVTD
+245 IEDTVKEVAD

-293 EHLLGLIRAVAAVPG
+293 THLLALIRAVAAVPG
-308 IERVRL
+308 IARVRL

-320 IITAHF
+320 IITESF
-326 VEALRTIPELCPHFH
+326 VEELRAIPELCPHFH

-352 MAMNR
+352 AAMNR

-369 LLRAAWTDVAVTTD
+369 LLRAAWPEMAITTD

-389 GESDADFEDSYRF
+389 GESEADFEDSCRF
-402 AEEIGFYELH
+402 VEEIGFYELH
-412 VFRYSRRQGT
+412 VFKYSRRQGT
-422 AADRMPGQLT
+422 AADRMPAQLT
-432 DRVKAERSDRL
+432 DRVKSERSERL
-443 MKLDERQSDAF
+443 MKLDAQQSEAF
-454 RRRFLGRTEDVIPE
+454 RRRFLGRNEDVIPE
-468 EIVHI
+468 EIVEI

-491 PVSDASEGAC
+491 PLSDAAEGAC

>member
-1 MEYFK
+1 MDYFK
-6 LTAAMHNLGCKVNA
+6 LTAALHNLGCKVNA
-20 YEADAMLEELRHA
+20 YEADAMLEELRRA
-33 GIRIVPWEGTA
+33 GIRIVPWEGA
-44 ADIYIINTCSVTNIA
+44 PADIYIINTCSVTNIA

-78 VIAVGCYVQAR
+78 VIAAGCYVQAR
-89 AAELQADTAVDILV
+89 AAELQTDTAVDILV

-108 GRLLPILSAY
+108 GRLLPILEAY
-118 WASHPDRVPP
+118 WATHPDRVPA
-128 SVRLSDANADDQ
+128 SLRTSDANADDRTA
-140 SVHTD
+140 HTD
-145 LTDVASAARSS
+145 PSTIEK
-156 GDAVDWTDAPAASS
+156 T
-170 SDAADRTEVSG
+170 
-181 QEHTALSKAA
+181 A
-191 CFVSDIAQPQP
+191 CFVSDIAEPQP
-202 YAELWAGEIADQ
+202 YAALWAGEIADQ

-223 GCNQFCA
+223 GCNQFCS
-230 YCIIPY
+230 YCIIPF

-276 DFDHANY
+276 DFDDANY

-293 EHLLGLIRAVAAVPG
+293 THLLALIRAVAAVPG
-308 IERVRL
+308 ITRVRL

-320 IITAHF
+320 IITEAF
-326 VEALRTIPELCPHFH
+326 VEALRAIPELCPHFH

-352 MAMNR
+352 TAMNR

-369 LLRAAWTDVAVTTD
+369 LLRAAWPEVAITTD

-389 GESDADFEDSYRF
+389 GESEADFEDSCRF
-402 AEEIGFYELH
+402 VEEIGFYELH
-412 VFRYSRRQGT
+412 VFKYSRRQGT
-422 AADRMPGQLT
+422 AADRLPAQLT
-432 DRVKAERSDRL
+432 DRVKSERSERL
-443 MKLDERQSDAF
+443 MKLDAQQSEAF

-468 EIVHI
+468 EIVEI
-473 EGRPY
+473 EGRSY

-491 PVSDASEGAC
+491 PLSDAAEGAC

-521 LVL
+521 LDL

>member
-20 YEADAMLEELRHA
+20 YEADAMLEELRRA
-33 GIRIVPWEGTA
+33 GIRIVPWDDA
-44 ADIYIINTCSVTNIA
+44 VADIYIINTCSVTNIA

-78 VIAVGCYVQAR
+78 VIAAGCYVQAR
-89 AAELQADTAVDILV
+89 AAELQTDTAVDILV

-108 GRLLPILSAY
+108 GRLLPILEAY
-118 WASHPDRVPP
+118 WATHPDRVPS
-128 SVRLSDANADDQ
+128 SVRASDANADDRTA
-140 SVHTD
+140 HTD
-145 LTDVASAARSS
+145 PQPS
-156 GDAVDWTDAPAASS
+156 APAASL
-170 SDAADRTEVSG
+170 SDASADRIVVAD
-181 QEHTALSKAA
+181 QKIA
-191 CFVSDIAQPQP
+191 CFVSDIAEPQP
-202 YAELWAGEIADQ
+202 YAALWAGEIADQ

-223 GCNQFCA
+223 GCNQFCS
-230 YCIIPY
+230 YCIIPF

-245 IEDTVKEVTD
+245 IEDTVKEVMD

-276 DFDHANY
+276 DFDGANY

-293 EHLLGLIRAVAAVPG
+293 THLLALIRAVAAVPG
-308 IERVRL
+308 IARVRL

-320 IITAHF
+320 IITGAF
-326 VEALRTIPELCPHFH
+326 VEALRAIPELCPHFH

-352 MAMNR
+352 RAMNR
-357 HYDTAAFRHSVA
+357 HYDTVAFRHSVA
-369 LLRAAWTDVAVTTD
+369 LLRAAWPEVAITTD
-383 VIVGFP
+383 IIVGFP
-389 GESDADFEDSYRF
+389 GESEADFEDSCRF
-402 AEEIGFYELH
+402 VEEIGFYELH
-412 VFRYSRRQGT
+412 VFKYSRRQGT
-422 AADRMPGQLT
+422 AADRMPAQLT
-432 DRVKAERSDRL
+432 DRVKSERSERL
-443 MKLDERQSDAF
+443 MKLDVQQSEAF
-454 RRRFLGRTEDVIPE
+454 RHRFLGRTEDVIPE
-468 EIVHI
+468 EIVEI

-491 PVSDASEGAC
+491 PLSDASEGAC

-521 LVL
+521 LDL

>member
-20 YEADAMLEELRHA
+20 YEADAMLEELRRA
-33 GIRIVPWEGTA
+33 GIRIVPWDDA
-44 ADIYIINTCSVTNIA
+44 VADIYIINTCSVTNIA

-78 VIAVGCYVQAR
+78 VIAAGCYVQAR
-89 AAELQADTAVDILV
+89 AAELQTDTAVDILV

-108 GRLLPILSAY
+108 DRLLPILEAY
-118 WASHPDRVPP
+118 WATHPDRVPS
-128 SVRLSDANADDQ
+128 SVRASDANADDRTA
-140 SVHTD
+140 HTD
-145 LTDVASAARSS
+145 PQPS
-156 GDAVDWTDAPAASS
+156 APAASL
-170 SDAADRTEVSG
+170 SDASADQTVVAD
-181 QEHTALSKAA
+181 QKIA
-191 CFVSDIAQPQP
+191 CFVSDIAEPQP
-202 YAELWAGEIADQ
+202 YAALWAGEIADQ

-223 GCNQFCA
+223 GCNQFCS
-230 YCIIPY
+230 YCIIPF

-245 IEDTVKEVTD
+245 IEDTVKEVMD

-276 DFDHANY
+276 DFDGENY

-293 EHLLGLIRAVAAVPG
+293 THLLALIRAVAAVPG
-308 IERVRL
+308 IARVRL

-320 IITAHF
+320 IITGAF
-326 VEALRTIPELCPHFH
+326 VEALRAIPELCPHFH

-352 MAMNR
+352 RAMNR
-357 HYDTAAFRHSVA
+357 HYDTVAFRHSVA
-369 LLRAAWTDVAVTTD
+369 LLRAAWPEVAITTD
-383 VIVGFP
+383 IIVGFP
-389 GESDADFEDSYRF
+389 GESEADFEDSCRF
-402 AEEIGFYELH
+402 VEEIGFYELH
-412 VFRYSRRQGT
+412 VFKYSRRQGT
-422 AADRMPGQLT
+422 AADRMPAQLT
-432 DRVKAERSDRL
+432 DRVKSERSERL
-443 MKLDERQSDAF
+443 MKLDVQQSEAF
-454 RRRFLGRTEDVIPE
+454 RHRFLGRTEDVIPE
-468 EIVHI
+468 EIVEI

-491 PVSDASEGAC
+491 PLSDASEGAC

-521 LVL
+521 LDL

>member
-6 LTAAMHNLGCKVNA
+6 LTAALHNLGCKVNA
-20 YEADAMLEELRHA
+20 YEADAMLEELRRA
-33 GIRIVPWEGTA
+33 GIRIVPWEGA
-44 ADIYIINTCSVTNIA
+44 PADIYIINTCSVTNIA

-78 VIAVGCYVQAR
+78 VIAAGCYVQAR
-89 AAELQADTAVDILV
+89 AAELQTDTAVDILV

-108 GRLLPILSAY
+108 GRLLPILEAY
-118 WASHPDRVPP
+118 WATHPDRVPA
-128 SVRLSDANADDQ
+128 SLRTSDANADDRTA
-140 SVHTD
+140 HTD
-145 LTDVASAARSS
+145 PSTIEK
-156 GDAVDWTDAPAASS
+156 T
-170 SDAADRTEVSG
+170 
-181 QEHTALSKAA
+181 A
-191 CFVSDIAQPQP
+191 CFVSDIAEPQP
-202 YAELWAGEIADQ
+202 YAALWAGEIADQ

-223 GCNQFCA
+223 GCNQFCS
-230 YCIIPY
+230 YCIIPF

-276 DFDHANY
+276 DFDDANY

-293 EHLLGLIRAVAAVPG
+293 THLLALIRAVAAVPG
-308 IERVRL
+308 ITRVRL

-320 IITAHF
+320 IITEAF
-326 VEALRTIPELCPHFH
+326 VEALRAIPELCPHFH

-352 MAMNR
+352 TAMNR

-369 LLRAAWTDVAVTTD
+369 LLRAAWPEVAITTD

-389 GESDADFEDSYRF
+389 GESEADFEDSCRF
-402 AEEIGFYELH
+402 VEEIGFYELH
-412 VFRYSRRQGT
+412 VFKYSRRQGT
-422 AADRMPGQLT
+422 VADRMPAQLT
-432 DRVKAERSDRL
+432 DRVKSERSERL
-443 MKLDERQSDAF
+443 MKLDAQQSEAF

-468 EIVHI
+468 EIVEI

-491 PVSDASEGAC
+491 PLSDASEGAC

-521 LVL
+521 LDL

>member
-6 LTAAMHNLGCKVNA
+6 LTAALHNLGCKVNA
-20 YEADAMLEELRHA
+20 YEADAMLEELRRA
-33 GIRIVPWEGTA
+33 GIRIVPWEGAA

-78 VIAVGCYVQAR
+78 VIAAGCYVQAR
-89 AAELQADTAVDILV
+89 AAELQTDTAVDILV

-108 GRLLPILSAY
+108 GRLLQILEDY
-118 WASHPDRVPP
+118 WATHPDRVPA
-128 SVRLSDANADDQ
+128 SLCTSDANADDQ
-140 SVHTD
+140 TVHTD
-145 LTDVASAARSS
+145 PQPVTMEKTD
-156 GDAVDWTDAPAASS
+156 
-170 SDAADRTEVSG
+170 
-181 QEHTALSKAA
+181 
-191 CFVSDIAQPQP
+191 CFVSDIAEPQP
-202 YAELWAGEIADQ
+202 YAALWAGEIADQ

-223 GCNQFCA
+223 GCNQFCS
-230 YCIIPY
+230 YCIIPF

-276 DFDHANY
+276 DFDDANY

-293 EHLLGLIRAVAAVPG
+293 THLLALIRAVAAVPG
-308 IERVRL
+308 ITRVRL

-320 IITAHF
+320 IITKAF
-326 VEALRTIPELCPHFH
+326 VEALRAIPELCPHFH

-352 MAMNR
+352 TAMNR

-369 LLRAAWTDVAVTTD
+369 LLRAAWSEVAITTD
-383 VIVGFP
+383 IIVGFP
-389 GESDADFEDSYRF
+389 GESEADFEDSCRF
-402 AEEIGFYELH
+402 VEEIGFYELH
-412 VFRYSRRQGT
+412 VFKYSRRQGT
-422 AADRMPGQLT
+422 VADRMPAQLT
-432 DRVKAERSDRL
+432 DRVKSERSERL
-443 MKLDERQSDAF
+443 MKLDAQQSEAF

-468 EIVHI
+468 EIVEI
-473 EGRPY
+473 EGQSY

-491 PVSDASEGAC
+491 PLSDAAEGAC

-521 LVL
+521 LDL

>member
-6 LTAAMHNLGCKVNA
+6 LTAALHNLGCKVNA
-20 YEADAMLEELRHA
+20 YEADAMLEELRRA
-33 GIRIVPWEGTA
+33 GIRIVPWEGAA

-78 VIAVGCYVQAR
+78 VIATGCYVQAR
-89 AAELQADTAVDILV
+89 AAELQTDTAVDILV

-108 GRLLPILSAY
+108 GRLLPILEAY
-118 WASHPDRVPP
+118 WATHPDRRP
-128 SVRLSDANADDQ
+128 
-140 SVHTD
+140 T
-145 LTDVASAARSS
+145 
-156 GDAVDWTDAPAASS
+156 
-170 SDAADRTEVSG
+170 
-181 QEHTALSKAA
+181 AA
-191 CFVSDIAQPQP
+191 CFVSDIAEPQP
-202 YAELWAGEIADQ
+202 YAALWAGEIADQ

-223 GCNQFCA
+223 GCNQFCS
-230 YCIIPY
+230 YCIIPF

-276 DFDHANY
+276 DFDDANY

-293 EHLLGLIRAVAAVPG
+293 THLLALIRAVAAVPG
-308 IERVRL
+308 IARVRL

-320 IITAHF
+320 IITEAF
-326 VEALRTIPELCPHFH
+326 VEALHAIPELCPHFH

-352 MAMNR
+352 TAMNR

-369 LLRAAWTDVAVTTD
+369 LLRAAWPEVAITTD

-389 GESDADFEDSYRF
+389 GESEADFEDSCRF
-402 AEEIGFYELH
+402 VEEIGFYELH
-412 VFRYSRRQGT
+412 VFKYSRRQGT
-422 AADRMPGQLT
+422 AADRMPAQLT
-432 DRVKAERSDRL
+432 DRVKSERSERL
-443 MKLDERQSDAF
+443 MKLDAQQSEAF

-468 EIVHI
+468 EIVEI

-491 PVSDASEGAC
+491 PLSDAAEGAC

-521 LVL
+521 LDL

>member
-20 YEADAMLEELRHA
+20 YEADAMLEELRRA
-33 GIRIVPWEGTA
+33 GIRIVPWDDA
-44 ADIYIINTCSVTNIA
+44 VADIYIINTCSVTNIA

-78 VIAVGCYVQAR
+78 VIAAGCYVQAR
-89 AAELQADTAVDILV
+89 AAELQTDTAVDILV

-108 GRLLPILSAY
+108 GRLLPILEAY
-118 WASHPDRVPP
+118 WATHPDRVPS
-128 SVRLSDANADDQ
+128 SVRTSDANADDRT
-140 SVHTD
+140 VHTD
-145 LTDVASAARSS
+145 PQPST
-156 GDAVDWTDAPAASS
+156 PAASL
-170 SDAADRTEVSG
+170 SDASADRIVVAD
-181 QEHTALSKAA
+181 QKIA
-191 CFVSDIAQPQP
+191 CFVSDIAEPQP
-202 YAELWAGEIADQ
+202 YAALWAGEIADQ

-223 GCNQFCA
+223 GCNQFCS
-230 YCIIPY
+230 YCIIPF

-245 IEDTVKEVTD
+245 IEDTVKEVMD

-276 DFDHANY
+276 DFDGANY

-293 EHLLGLIRAVAAVPG
+293 THLLALIRAVAAVPG
-308 IERVRL
+308 IARVRL

-320 IITAHF
+320 IITGAF
-326 VEALRTIPELCPHFH
+326 VEALRAIPELCPHFH

-352 MAMNR
+352 RAMNR
-357 HYDTAAFRHSVA
+357 HYDTVAFRHSVA
-369 LLRAAWTDVAVTTD
+369 LLRAAWPEVAITTD
-383 VIVGFP
+383 IIVGFP
-389 GESDADFEDSYRF
+389 GESEADFEDSCRF
-402 AEEIGFYELH
+402 VEEIGFYELH
-412 VFRYSRRQGT
+412 VFKYSRRQGT
-422 AADRMPGQLT
+422 AADRMPAQLT
-432 DRVKAERSDRL
+432 DRVKSERSERL
-443 MKLDERQSDAF
+443 MKLDVQQSEAF
-454 RRRFLGRTEDVIPE
+454 RHRFLGRTEDVIPE
-468 EIVHI
+468 EIVEI

-491 PVSDASEGAC
+491 PLSDASEGAC

>member
-6 LTAAMHNLGCKVNA
+6 LTAALHNLGCKVNA
-20 YEADAMLEELRHA
+20 YEADAMLEELRRA
-33 GIRIVPWEGTA
+33 GIRIVPWEGAA

-78 VIAVGCYVQAR
+78 VIAAGCYVQAR
-89 AAELQADTAVDILV
+89 AAELQTDTAVDILV

-108 GRLLPILSAY
+108 GRLLPILEAY
-118 WASHPDRVPP
+118 WTTHPDRRP
-128 SVRLSDANADDQ
+128 
-140 SVHTD
+140 T
-145 LTDVASAARSS
+145 
-156 GDAVDWTDAPAASS
+156 
-170 SDAADRTEVSG
+170 
-181 QEHTALSKAA
+181 AA
-191 CFVSDIAQPQP
+191 CFVSDIAEPQP
-202 YAELWAGEIADQ
+202 YAALWAGEIADQ

-223 GCNQFCA
+223 GCNQFCS
-230 YCIIPY
+230 YCIIPF

-255 FARRGYHEVVLT
+255 FAHRGYHEVVLT

-276 DFDHANY
+276 DFDDANY

-293 EHLLGLIRAVAAVPG
+293 THLLALIRAVAAVPG
-308 IERVRL
+308 ITRVRL

-320 IITAHF
+320 IITEAF
-326 VEALRTIPELCPHFH
+326 VEALRAIPELCPHFH

-352 MAMNR
+352 TAMNR

-369 LLRAAWTDVAVTTD
+369 LLRAAWPEVAITTD
-383 VIVGFP
+383 IIVGFP
-389 GESDADFEDSYRF
+389 GESEADFEDSCRF
-402 AEEIGFYELH
+402 VEEIGFYELH
-412 VFRYSRRQGT
+412 VFKYSRRQGT
-422 AADRMPGQLT
+422 VADRMPAQLT
-432 DRVKAERSDRL
+432 DRVKSERSERL
-443 MKLDERQSDAF
+443 MKLDAQQSEAF

-468 EIVHI
+468 EIVEI

-491 PVSDASEGAC
+491 PLSDAAEGAC

-521 LVL
+521 LDL

>member
-20 YEADAMLEELRHA
+20 YEADAMLEELRRA
-33 GIRIVPWEGTA
+33 GVRIVPWDDA
-44 ADIYIINTCSVTNIA
+44 VADIYIINTCSVTNIA

-78 VIAVGCYVQAR
+78 VIAAGCYVQAR
-89 AAELQADTAVDILV
+89 AAELQTDTAVDILV

-108 GRLLPILSAY
+108 GRLLPILEAY
-118 WASHPDRVPP
+118 WATHPDRVPS
-128 SVRLSDANADDQ
+128 SVRASDANADDRTA
-140 SVHTD
+140 HTD
-145 LTDVASAARSS
+145 PQPS
-156 GDAVDWTDAPAASS
+156 APAASL
-170 SDAADRTEVSG
+170 SDASADQTVVAD
-181 QEHTALSKAA
+181 QKIA
-191 CFVSDIAQPQP
+191 CFVSDIAEPQP
-202 YAELWAGEIADQ
+202 YAALWAGEIADQ

-223 GCNQFCA
+223 GCNQFCS
-230 YCIIPY
+230 YCIIPF

-245 IEDTVKEVTD
+245 IEDTVKEVMD

-276 DFDHANY
+276 DFDGENY

-293 EHLLGLIRAVAAVPG
+293 THLLALIRAVAAVPG
-308 IERVRL
+308 IARVRL

-320 IITAHF
+320 IITGAF
-326 VEALRTIPELCPHFH
+326 VEALRAIPELCPHFH

-352 MAMNR
+352 RAMNR
-357 HYDTAAFRHSVA
+357 HYDTVAFRHSVA
-369 LLRAAWTDVAVTTD
+369 LLRAAWPEVAITTD
-383 VIVGFP
+383 IIVGFP
-389 GESDADFEDSYRF
+389 GESEADFEDSCRF
-402 AEEIGFYELH
+402 VEEIGFYELH
-412 VFRYSRRQGT
+412 VFKYSRRQGT
-422 AADRMPGQLT
+422 AADRMPAQLT
-432 DRVKAERSDRL
+432 DRVKSERSERL
-443 MKLDERQSDAF
+443 MKLDVQQSEAF
-454 RRRFLGRTEDVIPE
+454 RHRFLGRTEDVIPE
-468 EIVHI
+468 EIVEI

-491 PVSDASEGAC
+491 PLSDASEGAC

-521 LVL
+521 LDL

>member
-20 YEADAMLEELRHA
+20 YEADAMLEELRRA
-33 GIRIVPWEGTA
+33 GIRIVPWDDA
-44 ADIYIINTCSVTNIA
+44 VADIYIINTCSVTNIA

-78 VIAVGCYVQAR
+78 VIAAGCYVQAR
-89 AAELQADTAVDILV
+89 AAELQTDTAVDILV

-108 GRLLPILSAY
+108 GRLLPILEAY
-118 WASHPDRVPP
+118 WATHPDRVPS
-128 SVRLSDANADDQ
+128 SVRASDANADDRTA
-140 SVHTD
+140 HTD
-145 LTDVASAARSS
+145 PQPS
-156 GDAVDWTDAPAASS
+156 APAASL
-170 SDAADRTEVSG
+170 SDASADRIVVAD
-181 QEHTALSKAA
+181 QKIA
-191 CFVSDIAQPQP
+191 CFVSDIAEPQP
-202 YAELWAGEIADQ
+202 YAALWAGEIADQ

-223 GCNQFCA
+223 GCNQFCS
-230 YCIIPY
+230 YCIIPF

-245 IEDTVKEVTD
+245 IEDTVKEVMD

-276 DFDHANY
+276 DFDGENY

-293 EHLLGLIRAVAAVPG
+293 THLLALIRAVAAVPG
-308 IERVRL
+308 IARVRL

-320 IITAHF
+320 IITGAF
-326 VEALRTIPELCPHFH
+326 VEALRAIPELCPHFH

-352 MAMNR
+352 RAMNR
-357 HYDTAAFRHSVA
+357 HYDTVAFRHSVA
-369 LLRAAWTDVAVTTD
+369 LLRAAWPEVAITTD
-383 VIVGFP
+383 IIVGFP
-389 GESDADFEDSYRF
+389 GESKADFEDSCRF
-402 AEEIGFYELH
+402 VEEIGFYELH
-412 VFRYSRRQGT
+412 VFKYSRRQGT
-422 AADRMPGQLT
+422 AADRMPAQLT
-432 DRVKAERSDRL
+432 DRVKSERSERL
-443 MKLDERQSDAF
+443 MKLDVQQSEAF
-454 RRRFLGRTEDVIPE
+454 RHRFLGRTEDVIPE
-468 EIVHI
+468 EIVEI

-491 PVSDASEGAC
+491 PLSDASEGAC

-521 LVL
+521 LDL